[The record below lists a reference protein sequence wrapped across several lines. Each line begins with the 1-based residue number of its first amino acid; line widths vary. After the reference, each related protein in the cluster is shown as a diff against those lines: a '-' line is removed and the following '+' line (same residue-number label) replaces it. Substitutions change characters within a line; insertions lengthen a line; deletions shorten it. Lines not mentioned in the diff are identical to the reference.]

1 MAEIGA
7 MGADL
12 RLVSFLSARDA
23 MTRKL
28 AAELALQLALQGR
41 PAPAPAFDPSASR
54 IHDVAKVMISAG
66 ALGALWALCS
76 DTHSGTRSVALEAL
90 ATLLG
95 TAAAMSRSTASSEA
109 VLSLVAQDAVGR
121 LAREHIHPALAVL
134 RGSTPSSGMSAH
146 DATAGAFEETVAV
159 ATSALLALHFLA
171 VNPDP
176 AVYGLFLPA
185 AGVDDPGNNVS
196 GSRTGGTTWDTIL
209 TSVERAVEGRASPAF
224 VEAALLAAGSVCGA
238 PPLPALSGE
247 PQNQSTSSPAEDV
260 SRILAT
266 YDRRTKSQES
276 LVAASSATARGLV
289 TQAMLL
295 LSGLPTSSVPESF
308 AVGDVVG
315 LTAAKAA
322 GVAKAK
328 TIRAAVRVVWALS
341 KGPSSATLAAQDIL
355 LRLMELASARR
366 RSGAG
371 GRFETDS
378 SASVL
383 ILDTISTFLTI
394 DEQQPRADSS
404 SISPETAATM
414 SRTVEDLC
422 ALVLE
427 GAGNGG
433 AGDQSMATD
442 PLGPRSLSLLATAAK
457 NPMLRPILL
466 SSPRLPAVL
475 DFLLMEKK
483 HLDESSPSVGSP
495 AECFARC
502 VAPCDG
508 RYLFSFSLLA

>member
-7 MGADL
+7 MGADS
-12 RLVSFLSARDA
+12 RVVSFLSARDA
-23 MTRKL
+23 MTRNL
-28 AAELALQLALQGR
+28 AAELVLQLARQGR
-41 PAPAPAFDPSASR
+41 PAPAPAFDPSANR

-76 DTHSGTRSVALEAL
+76 DAHPGTRPIALEAL

-95 TAAAMSRSTASSEA
+95 TAAAMSRSTTTSEA
-109 VLSLVAQDAVGR
+109 VLSLVAQDAVGQ
-121 LAREHIHPALAVL
+121 LAREHIHPALVVL

-146 DATAGAFEETVAV
+146 GDTAGAFEETISV
-159 ATSALLALHFLA
+159 ATSALLVLHFLA
-171 VNPDP
+171 ANPDP

-185 AGVDDPGNNVS
+185 AGVDDPGNHVS
-196 GSRTGGTTWDTIL
+196 SSRTGGTTWDTIL

-238 PPLPALSGE
+238 PPLPGFSGA
-247 PQNQSTSSPAEDV
+247 PQTQSTSSPAEDV
-260 SRILAT
+260 SRILST

-289 TQAMLL
+289 TQSILL
-295 LSGLPTSSVPESF
+295 LSGLPPSSVPESF

-322 GVAKAK
+322 GVAKVK

-341 KGPSSATLAAQDIL
+341 KGPSSAMLAAQDIL
-355 LRLMELASARR
+355 PRLMELASARR

-371 GRFETDS
+371 GRFGTDS

-394 DEQQPRADSS
+394 DEQQSREASS
-404 SISPETAATM
+404 SISRETAAKM

-427 GAGNGG
+427 GTDNDG
-433 AGDQSMATD
+433 AGDLPMAPD
-442 PLGPRSLSLLATAAK
+442 ALGPRSLSLLATAAK

-466 SSPRLPAVL
+466 GSPRLPAVL

-495 AECFARC
+495 AACFKFC
-502 VAPCDG
+502 VVPSD
-508 RYLFSFSLLA
+508 RQFPYTIR